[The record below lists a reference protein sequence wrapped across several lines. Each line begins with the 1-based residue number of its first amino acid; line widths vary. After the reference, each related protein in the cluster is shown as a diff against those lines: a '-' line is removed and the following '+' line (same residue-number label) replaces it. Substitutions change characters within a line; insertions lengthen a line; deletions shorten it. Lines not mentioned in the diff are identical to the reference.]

1 MCPDYLCN
9 QFNFVHN
16 VHNHIT
22 RSHTSNTLIIPKCN
36 SNSGKR
42 TFLVRAANLW
52 NNVSPSIRTE
62 LDNLTLYYF
71 KTNVIA
77 YHFKYFCTPFQYY
90 KFFVFICI
98 IISLVYLYISC
109 SIP

>member
-16 VHNHIT
+16 IHNHIT
-22 RSHTSNTLIIPKCN
+22 RSHTSNTLIVPKCN

-42 TFLVRAANLW
+42 TFLVRASNLW
-52 NNVSPSIRTE
+52 NNVPPSIRTE
-62 LDNLTLYYF
+62 LDNLTLFHF

-77 YHFKYFCTPFQYY
+77 SSF
-90 KFFVFICI
+90 
-98 IISLVYLYISC
+98 
-109 SIP
+109 

>member
-1 MCPDYLCN
+1 MLILTFKCLKKMCPDYLCN

-22 RSHTSNTLIIPKCN
+22 RSHTSNTLIVPKCN

-52 NNVSPSIRTE
+52 NNVPLSICAE
-62 LDNLTLYYF
+62 LDNLTLYHF
-71 KTNVIA
+71 KTNIIA
-77 YHFKYFCTPFQYY
+77 SSF
-90 KFFVFICI
+90 
-98 IISLVYLYISC
+98 
-109 SIP
+109 